1 MSTYFWVTIKY
12 KMVKLRMWRKTC
24 EPWKD
29 LKFDDC
35 FRYEQKPWSDQIT
48 CITSHERNVFWRT
61 TGYKNPESEL
71 VHLLG
76 CSGVHPDPELSRIFC
91 VDQLFADFLINFR
104 RFFARIYVI
113 YVTFE
118 LRDSEISCISKY
130 HEQQY
135 DCILWAIFLTKYL
148 HCKNA
153 IKFVLE
159 GGGSYKGGYQKNC

>member
-1 MSTYFWVTIKY
+1 M
-12 KMVKLRMWRKTC
+12 
-24 EPWKD
+24 
-29 LKFDDC
+29 
-35 FRYEQKPWSDQIT
+35 
-48 CITSHERNVFWRT
+48 
-61 TGYKNPESEL
+61 
-71 VHLLG
+71 HLLG

-118 LRDSEISCISKY
+118 LRDSELSCISKY

-159 GGGSYKGGYQKNC
+159 GGGSYKGATKKIVSVPHYLKGKGSKLNFFSKLYLITIFG